1 MASDFPRQSQTPE
14 LRLNKYL
21 ALCGIGSRRAC
32 DGIIRQGRVT
42 VDGQAVL
49 ELGVRVEPGRQMV
62 CLDGKP
68 VQAESLVYLLFNKPL
83 NVLCT
88 ANDPS
93 GRRAFREFFP
103 SIESRVFTVGRLDR
117 TSEGLLVVTN
127 DGDFAHRLMH
137 PRHGVEKTYDV
148 ILDRPLT
155 AEDMQR
161 VCTGVVSEGER
172 LAAKTIRPLA
182 AGPAVLSRI
191 GYQLVL
197 HEGRKRHIRRLFETL
212 GVGVL
217 SLRRV
222 AIGPIQLIGLR
233 SGAWRHMTK
242 EERAMLLRAA
252 TPNTGGFHSPGCGSR
267 PQHSP

>member
-1 MASDFPRQSQTPE
+1 MASDFPRPSRTPE

-21 ALCGIGSRRAC
+21 ALCGVGSRRAC
-32 DGIIRQGRVT
+32 DEILRQGRVT
-42 VDGQAVL
+42 VDGQPVL
-49 ELGVRVEPGRQMV
+49 ELGVRVEPGRQTV

-68 VQAESLVYLLFNKPL
+68 VRAEALVYLLFNKPRD
-83 NVLCT
+83 VLCT

-117 TSEGLLVVTN
+117 ASEGLLVITN

-155 AEDMQR
+155 AEDIRR
-161 VCTGVVSEGER
+161 VCAGVISEGER
-172 LAAKTIRPLA
+172 LAAKTIRPLDA
-182 AGPAVLSRI
+182 EPAGLNRSAYR
-191 GYQLVL
+191 LVL

-212 GVGVL
+212 GVGVR

-222 AIGPIQLIGLR
+222 AIGPIQLAGLR
-233 SGAWRHMTK
+233 SGAWRHLTE
-242 EERAMLLRAA
+242 EERSILLRAA
-252 TPNTGGFHSPGCGSR
+252 TPKLDV
-267 PQHSP
+267 